1 MAAPVTLLLRRRAEQ
16 DPQPWQSA
24 DLLDLS
30 HRGAAVLTRAS
41 QSFEIGAELSLD
53 CSGVPGL
60 GPSLLEA
67 VVHWSQD
74 DVDLAFGSG
83 VHPALGVL
91 ARSSDDPRLA
101 DRHLGLA
108 RGLG

>member
-60 GPSLLEA
+60 GPSPLEA
-67 VVHWSQD
+67 VVRWSQD
-74 DVDLAFGSG
+74 DVDLAD
-83 VHPALGVL
+83 LVL
-91 ARSSDDPRLA
+91 
-101 DRHLGLA
+101 LGLELIQPLESWPEA
-108 RGLG
+108 QTTRD